1 MAESEVKSKARAK
14 AAKAETEG
22 SVKTIG
28 SNKSNFGKIFRWV
41 AIILVIIAF
50 IALLAARL
58 SKPVDHSDSV
68 WDEGTTLGNLDA
80 KNYYIDYTDLACP
93 YCDVFSRLI
102 FENEEEF
109 KRDYIEGKDILY
121 EVRMTDFLYE
131 YGSHSVEY
139 SRWGAEG
146 SYCALNEGKFWEY
159 YRNAVLSLY
168 DDYQSK
174 GIASEKGAPSIEG
187 MTIDYWLDIGHEV
200 GLGAEFDS
208 CMREHKMLSKVEE
221 NTARAAK
228 QVDGGLPYF
237 KFNKF
242 TTGGFDTNWDWSY
255 VKQYLD
261 AGLK

>member
-1 MAESEVKSKARAK
+1 MTEKKDKNIVEKKDKNTSKI
-14 AAKAETEG
+14 
-22 SVKTIG
+22 V
-28 SNKSNFGKIFRWV
+28 RWV
-41 AIILVIIAF
+41 VIIA
-50 IALLAARL
+50 IAVVFVALMVMHF
-58 SKPVDHSDSV
+58 SKPQDHTDAV
-68 WDEGTTLGNLDA
+68 WDQGTTLGNLNA

-109 KRDYIEGKDILY
+109 IHDYIEGKDILY

-131 YGSHSVEY
+131 YGSHDLEF
-139 SRWGAEG
+139 SRWGAEAT
-146 SYCALNEGKFWEY
+146 YCALNEGKFWDY

-174 GIASEKGAPSIEG
+174 GIGSEKGAPMIEG
-187 MTIDYWLDIGHEV
+187 MTVDYWLDLGHEI
-200 GLGAEFDS
+200 GLGSEFDTCVKS
-208 CMREHKMLSKVEE
+208 HKMLEKVKE
-221 NTARAAK
+221 NTAKAAK

-255 VKQYLD
+255 VRQYLD